1 MTTLLGCYG
10 LWALRAR
17 VCTCT
22 LLEPYSIFYLC
33 VCVYICVFYI
43 FDHSFQ
49 SRAGASSVYICNSLP
64 QQQECQLTLC
74 LVYICLLPNLP
85 VRNQAPHL
93 ATHLLAPSR
102 SRLLLTQ
109 LSSPVLTALHHLLPP
124 QDPYSEH
131 LTSYW
136 QFFAI
141 WVHTTIIHTQRT
153 PTLTRCDFRSWK
165 TPL

>member
-10 LWALRAR
+10 LWALRAL

-64 QQQECQLTLC
+64 QQCQLTLC

-141 WVHTTIIHTQRT
+141 WVHTTIIHTQRI